1 MRDNLKGGKRRSPRM
16 NDLAEPRPRGSN
28 PLAALGREYR
38 RVTRDETLRR
48 HWLWYALGAV
58 VGVIGLVVGQPIA
71 VLIGLVI
78 ILVCAIPEIW
88 YRRSLNHLTFSARWG
103 APRVFFGEVVPL
115 EITVE
120 SQQGLPLPALEV
132 GADLPGVLKPVS
144 AVTATSYRFQR
155 HLLVET
161 LSLWGRQ
168 RVERS
173 HALQCTARGVYRL
186 GPVRLR
192 SSDPFGWMTRQ
203 EQFNAPDTAETTL
216 VVFPLVAPLGDVSF
230 AAMAPFGELP
240 TPRRLIDDP
249 LRVAGARAYQ
259 LGDDPRLIHW
269 KATARTGALQTKT
282 LDPSGQYRFVVAL
295 DVNSYQ
301 EARQG
306 IDPVLLELSVSAAAS
321 FAYRALDD
329 GYATGLLANCALIP
343 LADDEERASASGAFT
358 RSEDGYGGD
367 LGPRSMVITPT
378 TIIPSALPPA
388 PRTARLSTVA
398 TRGTNGVI
406 EPGVVWLPP
415 THHADQRER
424 ILTALAQAAPVIGPP
439 IERLLMSQR
448 SSYGLGTTVVL
459 ISTTTALRADTVAYL
474 MDLRR
479 SGIGAHLALIG
490 YRGSPGLTPTYDLPT
505 HYIGG
510 REVWYELINA
520 HRQGDF
526 ALIGDA
532 NGRRGVA

>member
-1 MRDNLKGGKRRSPRM
+1 MRNNQKRDQPR
-16 NDLAEPRPRGSN
+16 APHRN
-28 PLAALGREYR
+28 PLAALGRGLQQ
-38 RVTRDETLRR
+38 VARDETLRR
-48 HWLWYALGAV
+48 HWLWYGLGAII
-58 VGVIGLVVGQPIA
+58 GVIGLVVGQAIIA
-71 VLIGLVI
+71 LIGLVI

-88 YRRSLNHLTFSARWG
+88 YRRSLNHLTFAARWG
-103 APRVFFGEVVPL
+103 APRVFFGETVPL

-120 SQQGLPLPALEV
+120 NHQGLPLPALEV
-132 GADLPGVLKPVS
+132 GADLPGVVKPVS
-144 AVTATSYRFQR
+144 AMTVPSYRFQR

-168 RVERS
+168 RVERQ
-173 HALQCTARGVYRL
+173 HALRCEARGVYRL

-203 EQFNAPDTAETTL
+203 EQFNSPDTAETTL
-216 VVFPLVAPLGDVSF
+216 VVFPLVAPLGDVAF
-230 AAMAPFGELP
+230 MAMAPFGELP

-249 LRVAGARAYQ
+249 LRVAGARSYQ

-269 KATARTGALQTKT
+269 KATARTGELQTKT

-295 DVNSYQ
+295 DVNTFQ

-306 IDPVLLELSVSAAAS
+306 IDPVLLELSVSATAS

-329 GYATGLLANCALIP
+329 GYATGLLVNCALIP
-343 LADDEERASASGAFT
+343 LADEEERPVSSPRAFT
-358 RSEDGYGGD
+358 RSEDGYGSD

-378 TIIPSALPPA
+378 TILSPVSPPGVKIP
-388 PRTARLSTVA
+388 RLSTVA
-398 TRGTNGVI
+398 TRGTQGVI

-415 THHADQRER
+415 THQTDQRER
-424 ILTALAQAAPVIGPP
+424 ILTALAQVAPVVGPP

-448 SSYGLGTTVVL
+448 SSMGLGTTVVL
-459 ISTTTALRADTVAYL
+459 VSTTTALRPETVAYL
-474 MDLRR
+474 IDLRR

-490 YRGSPGLTPTYDLPT
+490 YRNSPGQTPTYDLPT

-510 REVWYELINA
+510 REVWYELVNA
-520 HRQGDF
+520 HHQGDV
-526 ALIGDA
+526 ALFDDA
-532 NGRRGVA
+532 TGRRGVA